1 MSAGKYREA
10 VVIER
15 VTAGGGRD
23 QYGNLQPG
31 GWAVLFSARGW
42 MRQTPGKEQIA
53 AGRLEDTATATL
65 RIRASLT
72 SPAWGITGADRV
84 KLRGQI
90 WAIKGAPIDPEG
102 RGECIELLLE
112 RGGAVE

>member
-1 MSAGKYREA
+1 MGAGKYRDA
-10 VVIER
+10 VLVER
-15 VTAGGGRD
+15 MAAGGGRD
-23 QYGNLQPG
+23 RYGNLQPG
-31 GWAVLFSARGW
+31 DWVPLFSARGW
-42 MRQTPGKEQIA
+42 LRQTSGKEKIA

-84 KLRGQI
+84 KVRSQI

-102 RGECIELLLE
+102 RGECVELLLE